1 MTQRPYANRNKLEK
15 MLEDP
20 KIVSWR
26 LALNSVEELY
36 DQFDKKLN
44 EVGCN
49 MSRFEMLFFIYFT
62 GPLSAIQ
69 LAAKMKVSRGNISA
83 FLKRLKSD
91 GLIEPCKISSTA
103 TRPKFVLSVKGEEYF
118 TEIFK
123 LHIKQIKASVHPF
136 TEEFKKELSQWNK
149 T

>member
-1 MTQRPYANRNKLEK
+1 MSPKTYSNRNKLEK

-26 LALNSVEELY
+26 LALNTVEELY

-49 MSRFEMLFFIYFT
+49 MSRFEMLFFIYFA

-69 LAAKMKVSRGNISA
+69 LAAKMRVSRGNISA
-83 FLKRLKSD
+83 FLKRLISD
-91 GLIEPCKISSTA
+91 GLIEPCKMASTA
-103 TRPKFVLSVKGEEYF
+103 TRPKFVLSDKGEEYF

-136 TEEFKKELSQWNK
+136 SEKFKEELSSWNK